1 MKTVDLSHN
10 LFHGAPSYPSDP
22 EISISKEKGIDQD
35 NSMLHSIRFGTH
47 SGTHLDVPAH
57 IIQGGKTLSDFG
69 LKAFFGTAVRV
80 DKTNYLQLKAYKGKT
95 DTVIFD
101 TGWYKKIDKPKT
113 FFGGNRP
120 VIPTDLVGYIVKNN
134 LKIFGCD
141 LPSVDA
147 SGIKEKPVH
156 QALLGNEVIIYE
168 SLTNLDQ
175 LPMLKPFKF
184 YGFPLAFEDLDG
196 SPVRAVA
203 MID

>member
-1 MKTVDLSHN
+1 
-10 LFHGAPSYPSDP
+10 
-22 EISISKEKGIDQD
+22 
-35 NSMLHSIRFGTH
+35 MLHSIRFGTH

-69 LKAFFGTAVRV
+69 LKAFFGTAIRV

-120 VIPTDLVGYIVKNN
+120 VIPADLVGYIVKNN

-156 QALLGNEVIIYE
+156 EALLGNDVIIYE